1 MRECDNCKIHKSSNF
16 LLSMSSNN
24 VGHLIASTIM
34 MMMTTKNRNEKKE
47 KMQKV
52 DYDSFEI

>member
-47 KMQKV
+47 KM
-52 DYDSFEI
+52 